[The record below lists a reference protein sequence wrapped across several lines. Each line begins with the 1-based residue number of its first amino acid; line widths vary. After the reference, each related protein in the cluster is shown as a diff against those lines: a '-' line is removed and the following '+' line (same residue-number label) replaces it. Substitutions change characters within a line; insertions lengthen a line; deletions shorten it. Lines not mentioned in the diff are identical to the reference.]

1 MLIRNAAKKIYIYW
15 CTIKFTMSKTTGIKL
30 KKCQLIKYTYRYKQI
45 GDTIHTLEST
55 IKWSNKSIG
64 RKKLATRI

>member
-1 MLIRNAAKKIYIYW
+1 MLIRNAAKKIYW
-15 CTIKFTMSKTTGIKL
+15 CTIKFTMSKTIKF

>member
-1 MLIRNAAKKIYIYW
+1 MRK
-15 CTIKFTMSKTTGIKL
+15 TIKF
-30 KKCQLIKYTYRYKQI
+30 KKKKNQLIKYMYRYKQI